1 MLTTTDILSS
11 WLLITGGALMPPTL
25 FALGEWLFKP
35 VIEWIGSAHAEAG
48 PLSAP
53 LPSRP

>member
-11 WLLITGGALMPPTL
+11 WLLITGGALVPPTL
-25 FALGEWLFKP
+25 FALGEWVFKP
-35 VIEWIGSAHAEAG
+35 VTEWLSSHEEAG
-48 PLSAP
+48 PLSAT